1 MGPPLYK
8 VYKITERC
16 KLKVGLWKY
25 NIQRMTITLKK
36 KANQGCANMARGLC
50 QLLLTNVQQRK
61 QLSRNTWE
69 TKSYNAHS
77 KSILITKQ
85 MANEV
90 NTHCKSILIT
100 KQIANKV
107 NNHSKSI
114 LIIKQKTSE
123 VNTHRKSM
131 LITKQKES
139 EVNTSRVLG
148 EHKQLEKIYKNYI
161 FNL

>member
-85 MANEV
+85 MAN
-90 NTHCKSILIT
+90 
-100 KQIANKV
+100 KV